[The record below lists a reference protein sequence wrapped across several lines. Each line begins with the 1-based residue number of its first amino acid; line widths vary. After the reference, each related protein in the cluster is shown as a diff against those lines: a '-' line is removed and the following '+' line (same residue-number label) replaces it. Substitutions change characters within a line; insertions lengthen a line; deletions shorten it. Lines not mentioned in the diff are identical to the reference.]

1 MKGQRGLARMAFT
14 VVLAMGSVAA
24 APPSSAGANQA
35 RLAVFDG
42 YAGSHSVYMQGRAGA
57 VFALPA
63 DFFVAPTFAELNSQP
78 RAQGYAATFGF
89 PLARN
94 ATGVGVPAPEYRG
107 QCWANY
113 PGAPADDHCGL
124 PAREFPHPPGPPES
138 SPVNGRM
145 SSATVEASGDQTHPE
160 TTRADGNAA
169 WGELLVGD
177 VLRIGTNVSR
187 STSFIKDGVLHA
199 VTTSRAQDITLGG
212 VLHIGMVEAM
222 AEATHA
228 GGPDGGKGSA
238 HTDMQNI
245 TVAGTPVAIGP
256 GGLTVAGKP
265 VGQAPAS
272 VAGPVLAAMASH
284 QMTIE
289 PLEPPRVVQDP
300 ASGLVEATTSGF
312 RVVMLSPG
320 GDKLEMI
327 FGQAVARAAATK
339 VEDDAPL
346 GIEVPPGEAA
356 PADETPTDSAA
367 PAQSRS
373 GAVPPAAPSAA
384 ALRAERD
391 APVTTLAS
399 RLPARYLTFCE

>member
-1 MKGQRGLARMAFT
+1 MKGQCHLARLAFT
-14 VVLAMGSVAA
+14 VVLGMGLVATTPPSPAA
-24 APPSSAGANQA
+24 AGQA

-42 YAGSHSVYMQGRAGA
+42 YAGSHSVYMQGRATA

-113 PGAPADDHCGL
+113 PGAPAEDSCGL
-124 PAREFPHPPGPPES
+124 PAREFPHPPGPPDS
-138 SPVNGRM
+138 SPVKSRM
-145 SSATVEASGDQTHPE
+145 SSATVVASGDQMHPE
-160 TTRADGNAA
+160 VTRAEGNAA

-177 VLRIGTNVSR
+177 VLRIGTNVSQ

-199 VTTSRAQDITLGG
+199 VTASRAQDVTVGG

-222 AEATHA
+222 AEATHD
-228 GGPDGGKGSA
+228 GGPEGGKGTA

-256 GGLTVAGKP
+256 GGLTVRGEP
-265 VGQAPAS
+265 VGQAPAA
-272 VAGPVLAAMASH
+272 VAGPVLAAMAAH

-289 PLEPPRVVQDP
+289 PLEPSRVAQDP

-312 RVVMLSPG
+312 RVVMFSPG

-327 FGQAVARAAATK
+327 FGQAVARAAATRA
-339 VEDDAPL
+339 EDDIAL
-346 GIEVPPGEAA
+346 GLEVPP
-356 PADETPTDSAA
+356 DETPTADEPDPPA
-367 PAQSRS
+367 PAHSS
-373 GAVPPAAPSAA
+373 AVPPAAVN
-384 ALRAERD
+384 R
-391 APVTTLAS
+391 VAS
-399 RLPARYLTFCE
+399 RLSARYLTFCE

>member
-1 MKGQRGLARMAFT
+1 MNGQRGLARMAFT
-14 VVLAMGSVAA
+14 IGLGIGMVAVT
-24 APPSSAGANQA
+24 PPLPAWADQA
-35 RLAVFDG
+35 RLAIFDG
-42 YAGSHSVYMQGRAGA
+42 YSGSHSVYMQGRATA

-94 ATGVGVPAPEYRG
+94 ATGVGVPAPDYRG

-113 PGAPADDHCGL
+113 PGAPAEDRCGL
-124 PAREFPHPPGPPES
+124 PAREFPQAPEAPDG
-138 SPVNGRM
+138 SPVTGRM
-145 SSATVEASGDQTHPE
+145 ASATVEASGDQTHPE
-160 TTRADGNAA
+160 ATRADSNAA

-199 VTTSRAQDITLGG
+199 VTASRAQDITVGG

-228 GGPDGGKGSA
+228 GGPEGGKGTA

-256 GGLTVAGKP
+256 GGLSVRGQP
-265 VGQAPAS
+265 VGQAPDA
-272 VAGPVLAAMASH
+272 VAGPVLAAMAAH
-284 QMTIE
+284 QLTIE

-312 RVVMLSPG
+312 RVVMFSPS

-327 FGQAVARAAATK
+327 FGQATAHAAATR
-339 VEDDAPL
+339 VEDDVPL
-346 GIEVPPGEAA
+346 GFSVATDPK
-356 PADETPTDSAA
+356 PAMADRPWT
-367 PAQSRS
+367 
-373 GAVPPAAPSAA
+373 
-384 ALRAERD
+384 LRLID
-391 APVTTLAS
+391 GLL
-399 RLPARYLTFCE
+399 RLRRFDG